1 MNENTKVENNID
13 LLFCTEDPI
22 NNFSVIHSIE
32 SFLSSFYFLTCY
44 WLIAHVKSTVIFTF
58 TF

>member
-44 WLIAHVKSTVIFTF
+44 WLFAHVKSTVIFTF